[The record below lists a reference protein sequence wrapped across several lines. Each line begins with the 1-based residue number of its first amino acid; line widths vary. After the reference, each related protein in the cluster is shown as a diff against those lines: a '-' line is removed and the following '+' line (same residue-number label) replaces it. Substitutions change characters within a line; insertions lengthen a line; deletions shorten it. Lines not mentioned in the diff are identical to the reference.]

1 MMEQSHSNRREW
13 VIWALGEYEG
23 RLTRY
28 AARILGDEDAARD
41 VVQHAFLRLC
51 DRAPDELGDRVAPW
65 LYAVCRNKAM
75 DTLRG
80 RKQTEPLD
88 SAGTEHDVSREPDP
102 ALTVEARDLYAR
114 LNQLMANLPA
124 AQREAVDLW
133 TDGLSYR
140 QIAEVLGQR
149 EGNVRVLVHR
159 ALKRLREHPFTRN
172 LLDEESQGN
181 GSVPR
186 PGRLPVRTA
195 VNAPA
200 TCQPDPSGDGWL
212 G

>member
-1 MMEQSHSNRREW
+1 MQQSHSNRREW

-28 AARILGDEDAARD
+28 AARILGDEDGARD

-51 DRAPDELGDRVAPW
+51 DRAPEELGDRVAPW

-80 RKQTEPLD
+80 RKQTESLD
-88 SAGTEHDVSREPDP
+88 PSGWENDVSREPDP
-102 ALTVEARDLYAR
+102 AATVESRDLYTR
-114 LNQLMANLPA
+114 LSELMAVLPA

-140 QIAEVLGQR
+140 QIAEILGQK

-159 ALKRLREHPFTRN
+159 ALKRLREHPFTRS
-172 LLDEESQGN
+172 LLEEEAAGN
-181 GSVPR
+181 GSVMCR
-186 PGRLPVRTA
+186 ERLPLRTA
-195 VNAPA
+195 LDARA
-200 TCQPDPSGDGWL
+200 TCQPDPSGGERL